1 MTLGRES
8 QAKFEIRRENLSKEL
23 ISGEPYVEKRKLPEI
38 QYVFLLA
45 SAFNLIMAIIDR
57 NVSLW
62 LSIFRDMYKFRV
74 C

>member
-38 QYVFLLA
+38 QCVFLLA
-45 SAFNLIMAIIDR
+45 SAFNLTMAIIDR